1 MAHENRWGAVVAAAA
16 LIAGGMALVAAP
28 QAQAADWSR
37 CLDGSHDRQAVFDR
51 AADVSGVPVEVL
63 LGVSYLESRWDDHGA
78 KVSSAGG
85 YGPMHL
91 TQDAAAKHARDVAEA
106 KGVGAPAALRTGTLT
121 AASKITGWSRGTL
134 RSDEVANV
142 CGGAAVLASYQPGT
156 TSSAPTAS
164 LHADGAY
171 SCLLYTSPS
180 PRDLSTSRMPSSA

>member
-37 CLDGSHDRQAVFDR
+37 CLDGSRDRQAVFDR

-106 KGVGAPAALRTGTLT
+106 KGDGAAGRAEDRHPHRRLEDHRLVPRHPALRRRRQRLRRRGGARVLPARHDVVGAVRVERGGRRLLRLG
-121 AASKITGWSRGTL
+121 R
-134 RSDEVANV
+134 R
-142 CGGAAVLASYQPGT
+142 
-156 TSSAPTAS
+156 
-164 LHADGAY
+164 
-171 SCLLYTSPS
+171 
-180 PRDLSTSRMPSSA
+180 R